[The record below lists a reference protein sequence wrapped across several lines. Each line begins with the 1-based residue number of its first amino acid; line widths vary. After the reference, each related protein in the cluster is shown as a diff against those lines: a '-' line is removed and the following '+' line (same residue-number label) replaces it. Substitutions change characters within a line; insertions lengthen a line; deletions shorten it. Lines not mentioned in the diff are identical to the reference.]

1 MSCISSVDG
10 IRLRSLTWFL
20 PVHWL
25 CLTVFKA
32 PIYFWLVT
40 LDLTFS
46 WLLIFFFSLGNYL
59 ITKINK
65 SVQLL
70 ILFSLSPTINWSVPT
85 TLILIHLPKL
95 VIENWKKKIQ
105 KQCCQKSHINN
116 VKRKNTGAWR
126 INILWLRRMCIFS
139 FINIRHYW
147 LSNLPDKLFLDM
159 LILDVTSIFNWE
171 RNSNKKNYESPLFS
185 NELPRTRIVL
195 LNFTHH
201 HTQAIII
208 IIA

>member
-20 PVHWL
+20 PVRWL

-46 WLLIFFFSLGNYL
+46 WLLIFFFPLGNYL

-65 SVQLL
+65 SVLV

-85 TLILIHLPKL
+85 ILILIHLPKL
-95 VIENWKKKIQ
+95 VIENWKN
-105 KQCCQKSHINN
+105 INN

-139 FINIRHYW
+139 FTNIRDYW
-147 LSNLPDKLFLDM
+147 LSNLPGKLFLDM

-201 HTQAIII
+201 YTQAIII
-208 IIA
+208 IIT

>member
-1 MSCISSVDG
+1 MTDILRTCAVVIFRVNMSCISSVDG

-46 WLLIFFFSLGNYL
+46 WLLIFFFSLDNYL

-65 SVQLL
+65 SVRLL

-85 TLILIHLPKL
+85 ILILIHLPKL
-95 VIENWKKKIQ
+95 VIENWKKKFRSSVARSLISTML
-105 KQCCQKSHINN
+105 KGKTLEH
-116 VKRKNTGAWR
+116 GE
-126 INILWLRRMCIFS
+126 LIFCDWEES
-139 FINIRHYW
+139 AFS
-147 LSNLPDKLFLDM
+147 LS
-159 LILDVTSIFNWE
+159 LILEIIDCQTCQI
-171 RNSNKKNYESPLFS
+171 NYFL
-185 NELPRTRIVL
+185 TC
-195 LNFTHH
+195 
-201 HTQAIII
+201 
-208 IIA
+208 